1 MTNQRLQPHI
11 IRCLLAIAIVG
22 TLAHTGL
29 AQSPPVSSGV
39 LEMPSSTGLGLSDLF
54 RLGLERNPALRQ
66 ADLEID
72 AAQGRALQAGM
83 YPNPTLSIGG
93 EEIGRRGGIQTVP
106 QLSQEIV
113 RGGKRQLSRAVADRD
128 VDQAQLALL
137 RQRNALFT
145 AVRLGYYEALAAQ
158 RRIEVLEEL
167 VKLATQ
173 AFENAQ
179 KLFKQQQIAELDL
192 LPFQVE
198 LERLRADTEATQRE
212 QAAAWG
218 RLAASMGTPDLPPA
232 HLIGSLESPLPDY
245 NIEPARLAMLEVH
258 PDVRI
263 AQVGITRAQLAVQRE
278 QAQVVP
284 NVTLMGGYTRN
295 FNDRENQATY
305 QVSVPIPVWNRNQ
318 GNIRAAQ
325 AELGRASQE
334 VSRVENDLSGRLW
347 TAFGLY
353 SAARQ
358 RSERY
363 RSSIL
368 PNATRTYRLSVEAF
382 RGGEF
387 QYLRVLQ
394 AQRLVAEANLEYIR
408 ALADAWRG
416 ASEIA
421 GLLLQEQWP
430 IPTGG
435 QRIDGGAKGIPT
447 KK

>member
-1 MTNQRLQPHI
+1 MIDHTKPFQVTVLV
-11 IRCLLAIAIVG
+11 LVAAAVLAARQTGIAQHLPMPKNASESEISG
-22 TLAHTGL
+22 GFGL
-29 AQSPPVSSGV
+29 DDF
-39 LEMPSSTGLGLSDLF
+39 LNLSLD
-54 RLGLERNPALRQ
+54 RNPGLRQ
-66 ADLEID
+66 SGLEID

-83 YPNPTLSIGG
+83 YPNPTISVGG
-93 EEIGRRGGIQTVP
+93 EEIGRRGGIQTFP

-113 RGGKRQLSRAVADRD
+113 RGGKLGLSRAVAERE

-145 AVRLGYYEALAAQ
+145 SVRLGYYEVLAVQ
-158 RRIEVLEEL
+158 KRIEVLDEL
-167 VKLATQ
+167 AKLATQ
-173 AFENAQ
+173 AFENAE

-198 LERLRADTEATQRE
+198 LERLRADTAAARRE
-212 QAAAWG
+212 LAAAWG
-218 RLAASMGTPDLPPA
+218 RLAATVGSPEMPA
-232 HLIGSLESPLPDY
+232 ARVFGSLESPLPEY
-245 NIEPARLAMLEVH
+245 TLESARATMLEVH
-258 PDVRI
+258 PEVRI

-284 NVTLMGGYTRN
+284 NVTLAGGIYD

-325 AELGRASQE
+325 AELGRATQE
-334 VSRVENDLSGRLW
+334 VVRVQNELSTRLW
-347 TAFGLY
+347 TAFGQY
-353 SAARQ
+353 SAARE

-363 RSSIL
+363 RTAIL

-382 RGGEF
+382 QGGQF

-394 AQRLVAEANLEYIR
+394 AQRSIAEANLEYIR
-408 ALADAWRG
+408 ALSDAWRG

-421 GLLLQEQWP
+421 GLLQQ
-430 IPTGG
+430 
-435 QRIDGGAKGIPT
+435 
-447 KK
+447 